1 MAWPHTLQGILA
13 QPSFVTVDP
22 ATASAMSLKLQKR
35 LAASLLG
42 CGKKRVWSIAQRS
55 QELSCSHSAILI

>member
-1 MAWPHTLQGILA
+1 MATSLQGILA
-13 QPSFVTVDP
+13 QPCFVTTVDP

-55 QELSCSHSAILI
+55 ESAMHSAN